1 MELLNRKNS
10 PTPQTSKTYKNINMK
25 VPVVELSECTLCG
38 ICEEVAPSV
47 FRIADA
53 GFVIITEL
61 SNYPEND
68 VEEAIKN
75 CPADCIYWEEE

>member
-10 PTPQTSKTYKNINMK
+10 LPPQISKTYKNINMK

-47 FRIADA
+47 FRITDA
-53 GFVIITEL
+53 GFVVITEL

>member
-10 PTPQTSKTYKNINMK
+10 PTPQISKTYKNINMK

-47 FRIADA
+47 FRITDA

>member
-1 MELLNRKNS
+1 
-10 PTPQTSKTYKNINMK
+10 MK
-25 VPVVELSECTLCG
+25 IPVVELSECILCG

-47 FRIADA
+47 FRINDA
-53 GFVIITEL
+53 GFVVITEL
-61 SNYPEND
+61 TNYPEND